1 VCECASPV
9 SCPRMSWFSVGG
21 MKGMNRTSLTWP
33 LSKQGI
39 YYLLTSYNDKS
50 TMESERDYNI
60 KKEREIETVSS
71 WWTNKRQKKI
81 ENNMDNLRY
90 SKKKYLST
98 GQLRNQRCTHFKK
111 SIVGWPPPIRT
122 VIEKQPDLWIHFPN
136 DEINFCVPT
145 IKRSTRFAKHLPE
158 LTCSFS
164 SVLRI
169 SKSRR
174 YDLQS
179 TW

>member
-1 VCECASPV
+1 MCECASPV

-71 WWTNKRQKKI
+71 WWTNKRQKKLKI
-81 ENNMDNLRY
+81 IWTIFAIVKRSIYQRDSCVIKDAHISKNPSSGGLRQLELWLRNNRIYGYIFQMIKSISVCQR
-90 SKKKYLST
+90 SKGQLVSLST
-98 GQLRNQRCTHFKK
+98 YLN
-111 SIVGWPPPIRT
+111 
-122 VIEKQPDLWIHFPN
+122 
-136 DEINFCVPT
+136 
-145 IKRSTRFAKHLPE
+145 
-158 LTCSFS
+158 
-164 SVLRI
+164 
-169 SKSRR
+169 
-174 YDLQS
+174 
-179 TW
+179 